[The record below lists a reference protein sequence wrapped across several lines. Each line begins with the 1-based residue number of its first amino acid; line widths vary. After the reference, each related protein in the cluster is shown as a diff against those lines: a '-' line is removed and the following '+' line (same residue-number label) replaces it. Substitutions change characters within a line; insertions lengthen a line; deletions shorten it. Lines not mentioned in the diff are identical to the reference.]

1 MKILFL
7 SSLYRSPHLPE
18 RSAGNARI
26 VGKMRRHA
34 YVRVVVPLPWY
45 PPLVAEK
52 IPAWARMRA
61 APALER
67 DVDGEPIVHL
77 RHAHVPGA
85 ARALYASLYG
95 ISLWPALR
103 REIERYR
110 PDAILSAWAYPDG
123 TAAAALGRALGVPTL
138 MRVMGSDI
146 NEVAK
151 LPLRRQQIA
160 WALRHLDGTIAVST
174 QLARACVELGAP
186 KHKVHFVPTGVDPEK
201 FHPVDRVEA
210 RRELGIDADERV
222 IVAPA
227 RLSPEKGVHF
237 LVEALA
243 RLERH
248 APGRHRAVLV
258 GSGSEEGALRELA
271 AKLGVSERVSF
282 AGWQDE
288 LRMKI
293 YYAAADVA
301 TLPSLSEG
309 WPDALMEAL
318 ACGCPVVAST
328 VGGMPDIVALGGAGE
343 LFEPGDVPALTDAL
357 AKVLDTRWDR
367 GAIAKRLAPYDLAS
381 TGRRYV
387 ELCAEAAGLPPP

>member
-26 VGKMRRHA
+26 VGKMRDHA
-34 YVRVVVPLPWY
+34 EVRVVVPLPWY
-45 PPLVAEK
+45 PPLVSAK
-52 IPAWARMRA
+52 VASWARMRA
-61 APALER
+61 APALEH

-85 ARALYASLYG
+85 GRALYASLYG
-95 ISLWPALR
+95 LSLLPALR
-103 REIERYR
+103 REIERFR

-138 MRVMGSDI
+138 LRVMGSDI

-151 LPLRRQQIA
+151 LPWRREQIA

-186 KHKVHFVPTGVDPEK
+186 RHKVHFVPTGVDPAK
-201 FHPVDRVEA
+201 FHPVDRAEA
-210 RRELGIDADERV
+210 RRELGLAPSERV

-243 RLERH
+243 ALERR

-258 GSGSEEGALRELA
+258 GSGSEEAALRALA
-271 AKLGVSERVSF
+271 AKLGVEDRVLF

-288 LRMKI
+288 TRMKV
-293 YYAAADVA
+293 YYAAADVT

-343 LFEPGDVPALTDAL
+343 LFEPGDVPALTEAL
-357 AKVLDTRWDR
+357 AKVLDRDWDR
-367 GAIAKRLAPYDLAS
+367 DAIARRLAPYDLAS

-387 ELCAEAAGLPPP
+387 ELCAEAAGLPPI